1 MRVTPCWVLLIAGV
15 ALAQDGRQDFARR
28 CSVCH
33 GADGHGTERG
43 PNLAKSRQV
52 RSRSLDELRAVISG
66 GIPAG
71 ARPAFV
77 RSLSGPAAEANAP
90 GDRAA
95 GERFFFGNGGC
106 AGCHMALGRGKAVGP
121 DLSAVG
127 REMTL
132 DELDEAVRQPSAKIK
147 PGYQVVNVRLR
158 DGSALRGFA
167 RNRSRYNLQLQ
178 DLTGQFHS
186 LKEEQIAELT
196 VEPKSLMPAPQ
207 CSAAEC
213 RDLLAFLSSLTG
225 VTVGM
230 KAAPMA

>member
-66 GIPAG
+66 GIPAAG
-71 ARPAFV
+71 MPAFDLPPGELDVLTAFV
-77 RSLSGPAAEANAP
+77 RSLSGSAAEANAP

-132 DELDEAVRQPSAKIK
+132 DELDDAVRQPSAKIK
-147 PGYQVVNVRLR
+147 PGYQV
-158 DGSALRGFA
+158 
-167 RNRSRYNLQLQ
+167 
-178 DLTGQFHS
+178 
-186 LKEEQIAELT
+186 
-196 VEPKSLMPAPQ
+196 
-207 CSAAEC
+207 
-213 RDLLAFLSSLTG
+213 
-225 VTVGM
+225 
-230 KAAPMA
+230 